1 MDCTLP
7 DFLSL
12 QSWQSF
18 TSHFPKTFESFLLS
32 LAGRIVCGKSVEM
45 NSYKLQTVRVRFARE

>member
-12 QSWQSF
+12 QAWQSF
-18 TSHFPKTFESFLLS
+18 TSNFPKTFESFLSS

-45 NSYKLQTVRVRFARE
+45 NPYKLPTVRVRFARE